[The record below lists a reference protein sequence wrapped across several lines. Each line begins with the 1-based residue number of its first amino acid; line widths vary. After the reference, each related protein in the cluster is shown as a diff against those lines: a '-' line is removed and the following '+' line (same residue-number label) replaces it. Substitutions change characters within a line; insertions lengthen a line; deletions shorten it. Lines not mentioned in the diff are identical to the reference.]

1 MQTLYIANATSR
13 NHHFHYRVP
22 EVSRLFDQEIPA
34 GQQWQIPEVHRSP
47 EAIAAIVD
55 ELVRYGAI
63 PRSSVGRDKKFSG
76 IIFADKPISIEA
88 IREGFED
95 VEQAAIDRALEERTK
110 SVIAADDGVA
120 RLAQEAGTGVG
131 SVELEVVEE
140 MKPGQ
145 DTKDQQRNLIQ
156 VQREGRPVSK
166 RSQEKAARASARN

>member
-88 IREGFED
+88 IPKTALMLALWPMVKKWCSQTAKDRT
-95 VEQAAIDRALEERTK
+95 AMAIVAVT
-110 SVIAADDGVA
+110 IA
-120 RLAQEAGTGVG
+120 R
-131 SVELEVVEE
+131 
-140 MKPGQ
+140 
-145 DTKDQQRNLIQ
+145 
-156 VQREGRPVSK
+156 
-166 RSQEKAARASARN
+166 